1 MRTPSEPARR
11 TRCQAACG
19 AGGARGYSTA
29 ALDRAL
35 GLLVLAVYVVTIIG
49 LAGLVTYGVIRLF
62 PTKDRP
68 DKPDKP
74 SDDGTPVGRLFRR
87 AKRAATS

>member
-1 MRTPSEPARR
+1 MGR
-11 TRCQAACG
+11 
-19 AGGARGYSTA
+19 ARGYSTA

-35 GLLVLAVYVVTIIG
+35 GLFILAVYVVSIVG

-62 PTKDRP
+62 PTR

-74 SDDGTPVGRLFRR
+74 DQPSDDGTGESQGRLFRR
-87 AKRAATS
+87 SKREATS